1 MQVLAEIC
9 GEDRLHYELVRELL
23 SITRQMRS
31 SRRRVGV
38 YERME
43 QAFRRSAYQD
53 RDEAIAIARL
63 RASKKKEVKER
74 RAVRRIRG

>member
-1 MQVLAEIC
+1 
-9 GEDRLHYELVRELL
+9 
-23 SITRQMRS
+23 MRS
-31 SRRRVGV
+31 SRRRVGL

-63 RASKKKEVKER
+63 RASKKKEIKER